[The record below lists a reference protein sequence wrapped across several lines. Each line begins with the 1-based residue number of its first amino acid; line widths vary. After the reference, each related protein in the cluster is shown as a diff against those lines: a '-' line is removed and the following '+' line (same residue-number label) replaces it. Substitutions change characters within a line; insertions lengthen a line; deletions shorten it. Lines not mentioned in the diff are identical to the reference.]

1 MKNIILLGPPGAGKG
16 TQADLIC
23 ELCNIPKIS
32 TGDMLREAVASGSDF
47 GKKVSNILD
56 TGGLVSDEIIGELI
70 KNRLTQSDCINGSLF
85 DGVPRTLGQAAELKN
100 MGINFTHVIEIQVD
114 DEVIVKRMSGRRV
127 HPGSGKN
134 YHIDFNPPQIEG
146 KDDETGEPLIQ
157 REDDN
162 EKTVKKRL
170 DVYHQQTKPL
180 ISFYKLW
187 GQNDNQAPKFISI
200 SGSGSIDEIKTK
212 ILSSL
217 NF

>member
-157 REDDN
+157 REDDKP
-162 EKTVKKRL
+162 ETVLKRL
-170 DVYHQQTKPL
+170 SVYHDQTKPL
-180 ISFYKLW
+180 SDFYSNQVLESDLKYITVDGSQSVDDVFNLISS
-187 GQNDNQAPKFISI
+187 QI
-200 SGSGSIDEIKTK
+200 
-212 ILSSL
+212 
-217 NF
+217 

>member
-1 MKNIILLGPPGAGKG
+1 MINIILLGPPGAGKG

-157 REDDN
+157 REDDKP
-162 EKTVKKRL
+162 ETVIKRL
-170 DVYHQQTKPL
+170 AVYHDQTKPL
-180 ISFYKLW
+180 SDFYSNQVLESDLKYITVDGSQSVDDVFNLISS
-187 GQNDNQAPKFISI
+187 QI
-200 SGSGSIDEIKTK
+200 
-212 ILSSL
+212 
-217 NF
+217 

>member
-114 DEVIVKRMSGRRV
+114 DEVIVRRMSGRRV

-157 REDDN
+157 REDDKP
-162 EKTVKKRL
+162 ETVLKRL
-170 DVYHQQTKPL
+170 AVYHDQTKPL
-180 ISFYKLW
+180 SDFYS
-187 GQNDNQAPKFISI
+187 NQAHESNLKYITVDGSQSVDDVFNLISSQI
-200 SGSGSIDEIKTK
+200 
-212 ILSSL
+212 
-217 NF
+217 